1 MFNVGPLLC
10 AGRRHSIQYDGQ
22 CTFLRFAMGLMDVS
36 SFLIINYVSLLNMYS
51 LKACP
56 VSQRDLHVL

>member
-1 MFNVGPLLC
+1 
-10 AGRRHSIQYDGQ
+10 
-22 CTFLRFAMGLMDVS
+22 MGLMDVS

-56 VSQRDLHVL
+56 VSQRTLHVL